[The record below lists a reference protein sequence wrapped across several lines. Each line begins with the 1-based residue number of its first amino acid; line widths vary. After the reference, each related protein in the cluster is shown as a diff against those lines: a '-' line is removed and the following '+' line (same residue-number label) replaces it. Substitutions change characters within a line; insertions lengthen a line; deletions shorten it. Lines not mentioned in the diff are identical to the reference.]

1 MNPIPSGFFKYFYIP
16 MKQGLPIFSVWDEFI
31 NPPLSRLFSPKT
43 HMVMELRSSTCR
55 KAPCGTAAAGD
66 LKLLGGW
73 STTFVWTKLVGGGE
87 VELDF
92 FFWGKNQK
100 KRLQLFCLALGK
112 HFFCYKS
119 NFLRQNNQIIFLGG
133 IKGCCIACFLRN
145 FILSEPSFF
154 FLADLFQG
162 CICLRPLGVFRM
174 NSNLLKVG

>member
-1 MNPIPSGFFKYFYIP
+1 MNPIPSGFFRYFYIP

-92 FFWGKNQK
+92 FFGGKTK
-100 KRLQLFCLALGK
+100 K
-112 HFFCYKS
+112 
-119 NFLRQNNQIIFLGG
+119 
-133 IKGCCIACFLRN
+133 KGCN
-145 FILSEPSFF
+145 FFVWHLESTFF
-154 FLADLFQG
+154 VTKATF
-162 CICLRPLGVFRM
+162 
-174 NSNLLKVG
+174 